1 MKYTTHTKGHY
12 GIEDPELKFSKEGIQ
27 EHSYEIR
34 QRSQKHKS
42 AKMAWECGTNEYL
55 CLPSATI
62 LWCPSC
68 QLPEDKNNN
77 ETHLSASTELS
88 GLENL
93 GFHSPLLDYYQWL
106 KVHTSGIREIQVAG
120 RIQ

>member
-1 MKYTTHTKGHY
+1 MKRDKS
-12 GIEDPELKFSKEGIQ
+12 P
-27 EHSYEIR
+27 
-34 QRSQKHKS
+34 RSQKN
-42 AKMAWECGTNEYL
+42 AKVAWECGTNEYL
-55 CLPSATI
+55 YLPSATI

-93 GFHSPLLDYYQWL
+93 GFHSPLLDYHQ
-106 KVHTSGIREIQVAG
+106 
-120 RIQ
+120 

>member
-1 MKYTTHTKGHY
+1 MKKGQ
-12 GIEDPELKFSKEGIQ
+12 K
-27 EHSYEIR
+27 
-34 QRSQKHKS
+34 SQKHKS

-93 GFHSPLLDYYQWL
+93 GFHSPLLDCHQ
-106 KVHTSGIREIQVAG
+106 
-120 RIQ
+120 